1 MFTIGA
7 FSRLCGVSSKTLRAY
22 DELGLFRPAW
32 VDAESG
38 YRRYSPAQLP
48 EIRRIA
54 ALRSMGM
61 SLPEI
66 GASLRGG
73 GLREALVARRA
84 ALERD
89 RAEIDRRLAE
99 LDIRV
104 EAAAEARS
112 SGRGADAA
120 GGRDAAAGSDPAA
133 RPDGLDVVV
142 RNFERE
148 SVATLSLELVEG
160 GDPELGYDELE
171 AAVRDAGVRAHR
183 PPGVLLEATGSTL
196 YVPVRRAIGAR
207 ERIGNRVLPA
217 TRAATILHRGGYQG
231 LVGRPQGLEAWVRRA
246 GLAPAGPMRILYL
259 QFGADP
265 KLRLPRGWVVE
276 RSADFLTELQL
287 PVL

>member
-7 FSRLCGVSSKTLRAY
+7 FSRLCGVSSKALRAY
-22 DELGLFRPAW
+22 DALGLFRPAW
-32 VDAESG
+32 VDPESG

-66 GASLRGG
+66 GASLRGD
-73 GLREALVARRA
+73 GLREALAARRA
-84 ALERD
+84 ALERE

-120 GGRDAAAGSDPAA
+120 GGRDAAAG
-133 RPDGLDVVV
+133 RDGLDVVV
-142 RNFERE
+142 RNLERE

-171 AAVRDAGVRAHR
+171 AAVRDAGLRAHR
-183 PPGVLLEATGSTL
+183 PPGMLLEATGSTL

-217 TRAATILHRGGYQG
+217 TRAATILHRGGYEG
-231 LVGRPQGLEAWVRRA
+231 LAGRSQELEAWVRRA

-265 KLRLPRGWVVE
+265 GLRLPRGWVVE

-287 PVL
+287 PVT

>member
-7 FSRLCGVSSKTLRAY
+7 FSRLCGVSRKALRAY
-22 DELGLFRPAW
+22 DALGLFRPAW

-73 GLREALVARRA
+73 GLREALAARRA
-84 ALERD
+84 ALERE
-89 RAEIDRRLAE
+89 RAEVDRRLAE

-104 EAAAEARS
+104 EAAAETRV
-112 SGRGADAA
+112 SGRGVDADHGADVA
-120 GGRDAAAGSDPAA
+120 GG
-133 RPDGLDVVV
+133 PDGLDVVV
-142 RNFERE
+142 RNLERE
-148 SVATLSLELVEG
+148 PVATLSLELVEG

-171 AAVRDAGVRAHR
+171 AVVRDAGVRAHR
-183 PPGVLLEATGSTL
+183 PPGMVLEPRASTL
-196 YVPVRRAIGAR
+196 YVPVRRAVGAS
-207 ERIGNRVLPA
+207 ERIGNLVLPA
-217 TRAATILHRGGYQG
+217 TRAATILHRGGYEG
-231 LVGRPQGLEAWVRRA
+231 LTGRSRELEAWVGRA
-246 GLAPAGPMRILYL
+246 GLAPAGALRILYL

-265 KLRLPRGWVVE
+265 MLRLPSGWVVE

-287 PVL
+287 PVG

>member
-7 FSRLCGVSSKTLRAY
+7 FSRLCGVSSKALRAY
-22 DELGLFRPAW
+22 DALGLFRPAW

-66 GASLRGG
+66 GASLRSD
-73 GLREALVARRA
+73 GLREALAARRA
-84 ALERD
+84 ALERE
-89 RAEIDRRLAE
+89 RAEVDRRLAE

-104 EAAAEARS
+104 EAAAETGG

-120 GGRDAAAGSDPAA
+120 GG
-133 RPDGLDVVV
+133 PDGLDVVV
-142 RNFERE
+142 RNLERE
-148 SVATLSLELVEG
+148 PVATLSLELVEG

-171 AAVRDAGVRAHR
+171 AVVRDAGVRAHR
-183 PPGVLLEATGSTL
+183 PPGMLLEPSGSTL
-196 YVPVRRAIGAR
+196 YVPVRRAVVAS
-207 ERIGNRVLPA
+207 ERIGNLVLPA
-217 TRAATILHRGGYQG
+217 TRAATILHRGGYEG
-231 LVGRPQGLEAWVRRA
+231 LTGRSHELEAWVGRV

-265 KLRLPRGWVVE
+265 TLRLPGGWVVE
-276 RSADFLTELQL
+276 RPADFLTELQL
-287 PVL
+287 PVG

>member
-7 FSRLCGVSSKTLRAY
+7 FSRLCGVSSKALRAY
-22 DELGLFRPAW
+22 DALGLFRPAW

-66 GASLRGG
+66 GASLRGD
-73 GLREALVARRA
+73 GLQGALAARRA
-84 ALERD
+84 ALERE

-104 EAAAEARS
+104 DAAAEAGG
-112 SGRGADAA
+112 GRRGFAA
-120 GGRDAAAGSDPAA
+120 GGFAEGA
-133 RPDGLDVVV
+133 RDGLDVVV
-142 RNFERE
+142 RNLERE
-148 SVATLSLELVEG
+148 PVATLALELVEG

-183 PPGVLLEATGSTL
+183 PPGMLVDGKGSTL
-196 YVPVRRAIGAR
+196 YVPVRRAVDGS
-207 ERIGNRVLPA
+207 ERVGNLVLPA
-217 TRAATILHRGGYQG
+217 ARAATILHRGGYEG
-231 LVGRPQGLEAWVRRA
+231 LARRSRELAAWVSRA

-259 QFGADP
+259 QFGADHS
-265 KLRLPRGWVVE
+265 LRLPSGWVVE

-287 PVL
+287 PVG

>member
-7 FSRLCGVSSKTLRAY
+7 FSRLCGVSSKALRAY
-22 DELGLFRPAW
+22 DALGLFRPAW

-66 GASLRGG
+66 GASLRGD
-73 GLREALVARRA
+73 GLREALGARRA
-84 ALERD
+84 TLERE
-89 RAEIDRRLAE
+89 RAEVDRRLAE

-104 EAAAEARS
+104 EAAAEAGG
-112 SGRGADAA
+112 SGRAADGLDGADA
-120 GGRDAAAGSDPAA
+120 S
-133 RPDGLDVVV
+133 DGLDVVV
-142 RNFERE
+142 RNLERE
-148 SVATLSLELVEG
+148 PVATLALDLVEG

-183 PPGVLLEATGSTL
+183 PPGMLLEPSGSTL
-196 YVPVRRAIGAR
+196 YVPVRRAVGAS
-207 ERIGNRVLPA
+207 ERIGNLVLPA
-217 TRAATILHRGGYQG
+217 ARAATILHRGGYE
-231 LVGRPQGLEAWVRRA
+231 GLEGRSQELVAWVARA
-246 GLAPAGPMRILYL
+246 GLAPAGRMRILYL

-265 KLRLPRGWVVE
+265 TLRLPSGWVVE

-287 PVL
+287 PVG

>member
-7 FSRLCGVSSKTLRAY
+7 FSRLCGVSSKALRAY
-22 DELGLFRPAW
+22 DAIGLFRPAW

-73 GLREALVARRA
+73 GLREALAVRRA
-84 ALERD
+84 ALERE
-89 RAEIDRRLAE
+89 RAEVDRRLAE

-104 EAAAEARS
+104 EAAAEN
-112 SGRGADAA
+112 AA
-120 GGRDAAAGSDPAA
+120 GALADGGTAA
-133 RPDGLDVVV
+133 RDPDGLDVVV
-142 RNFERE
+142 RNLERE
-148 SVATLSLELVEG
+148 PVATLALELVEG

-183 PPGVLLEATGSTL
+183 PPGMLLEAQGSTL
-196 YVPVRRAIGAR
+196 YVPVRRAIGAS
-207 ERIGNRVLPA
+207 ERLGNLVLPT
-217 TRAATILHRGGYQG
+217 TRAATILHRGGYEG
-231 LVGRPQGLEAWVRRA
+231 LTDRSRELEAWVGRA
-246 GLAPAGPMRILYL
+246 GLAPAETMRILYL

-265 KLRLPRGWVVE
+265 GLRLPRGWVVE

-287 PVL
+287 PVG